1 LAKLTLTRKLR
12 EELKSPLGELLTGDK
27 EQNMKLLKKIIV
39 QENPPR
45 VICVGDAVSRNAIN
59 AGESSWIKI
68 IDGKEMRK
76 ETGVDDF
83 HGSRIFLV
91 ENEPGT
97 ISYTAWEA
105 VSEVITYEGSILIV
119 KGEEDLLTL
128 PAILEAPYN
137 SIVIYGQPP
146 NAGIVV
152 VRVNNDSK
160 HLVNSII
167 DNMICDSDHD
177 CDLI

>member
-1 LAKLTLTRKLR
+1 MAKLTLTDKLR
-12 EELKSPLGELLTGDK
+12 EKLKAPIGELLTGDK
-27 EQNMKLLKKIIV
+27 EHAMKLLKKIVI
-39 QENPPR
+39 QEKPPR

-59 AGESSWIKI
+59 AGEKSWIKI

-76 ETGVDDF
+76 ETGLDDF
-83 HGSRIFLV
+83 HGNKIFLV

-97 ISYTAWEA
+97 ISYTAREA
-105 VSEVITYEGSILIV
+105 VSELIKQEGSLLIV

-128 PAILEAPYN
+128 PAILEAPNN

-160 HLVNSII
+160 QLANSII
-167 DNMICDSDHD
+167 DSMICNSDHD
-177 CDLI
+177 

>member
-1 LAKLTLTRKLR
+1 MAKLNLTRKLR
-12 EELKSPLGELLTGDK
+12 EELRAPIGELLTGDE
-27 EQNMKLLKKIIV
+27 EQTMKLLKKIVI
-39 QENPPR
+39 QEKPPR
-45 VICVGDAVSRNAIN
+45 IICVGDAVSRNAIN
-59 AGESSWIKI
+59 AGENSWIKI

-76 ETGVDDF
+76 ETGLDDF
-83 HGSRIFLV
+83 HGNQIFLV

-97 ISYTAWEA
+97 ISYAAWEA
-105 VSEVITYEGSILIV
+105 VSELIRHKGSLLIV

-128 PAILEAPYN
+128 PAILEAPNN

-160 HLVNSII
+160 KLANSII

-177 CDLI
+177 